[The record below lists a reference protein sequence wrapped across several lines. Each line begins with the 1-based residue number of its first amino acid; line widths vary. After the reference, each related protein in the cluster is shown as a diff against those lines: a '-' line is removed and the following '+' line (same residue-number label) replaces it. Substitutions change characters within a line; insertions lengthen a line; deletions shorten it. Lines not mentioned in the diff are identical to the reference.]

1 MAHGGS
7 KKKGGII
14 IKTKV
19 TTSRI
24 LFILISTITTL
35 FLFVGCGNIEERTPV
50 DAVIKKMNY
59 VPSSS
64 YVTFM
69 STGKTAM
76 PVTHYRS
83 EEFNVTVVYEGMSL
97 IINSEAIYNSMEIGE
112 SIKVCKVDVYKKD
125 GTYKKS
131 YLESL

>member
-1 MAHGGS
+1 MA
-7 KKKGGII
+7 
-14 IKTKV
+14 
-19 TTSRI
+19 
-24 LFILISTITTL
+24 TL
-35 FLFVGCGNIEERTPV
+35 FLFVVCGNIRERTTV

-64 YVTFM
+64 YITFM
-69 STGKTAM
+69 PTGKTVM
-76 PVTHYRS
+76 PVTHHRS

-97 IINSEAIYNSMEIGE
+97 IIDSEAIYNSMEIGE

-131 YLESL
+131 YLEKF